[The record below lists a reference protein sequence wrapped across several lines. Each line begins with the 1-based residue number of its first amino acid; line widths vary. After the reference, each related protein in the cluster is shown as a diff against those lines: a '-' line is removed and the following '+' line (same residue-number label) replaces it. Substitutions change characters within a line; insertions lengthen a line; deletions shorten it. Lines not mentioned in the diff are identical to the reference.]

1 MKFGLI
7 PEFIGRLPVLAT
19 LGDLSETALI
29 EILTRPKNALAKQYQ
44 RMFEM
49 EGVKLRFQDEA
60 MHSIARKAIARRT
73 GARGLRSIMEG
84 ILLET
89 MFELPTLNGVQEVVI
104 TADVVEG
111 RSRPLYTYADKA
123 GSAEDRLVSKLTPV
137 VIAAR
142 LRGFPARAFVIRACG
157 STRFPPS

>member
-1 MKFGLI
+1 
-7 PEFIGRLPVLAT
+7 
-19 LGDLSETALI
+19 
-29 EILTRPKNALAKQYQ
+29 
-44 RMFEM
+44 M

-60 MHSIARKAIARRT
+60 MHSIAKKAIARRT

-111 RSRPLYTYADKA
+111 RSRPLYTYADKPEA
-123 GSAEDRLVSKLTPV
+123 QKTAS
-137 VIAAR
+137 
-142 LRGFPARAFVIRACG
+142 
-157 STRFPPS
+157 

>member
-1 MKFGLI
+1 MGFGAQVRSADERGTGEVLREVEPEDLLKFGLI

-19 LGDLSETALI
+19 LGDLSEAALI

-49 EGVKLRFQDEA
+49 EGVKLRFQEEA
-60 MHSIARKAIARRT
+60 LQAISRKAIARKT

-111 RSRPLYTYADKA
+111 RSRPLYTYSDKA
-123 GSAEDRLVSKLTPV
+123 EPQQKSA
-137 VIAAR
+137 
-142 LRGFPARAFVIRACG
+142 G
-157 STRFPPS
+157 